1 MNEGDGVSRYKSN
14 SNRDWGE
21 CLIDIVSYFVF
32 AVDVY
37 QILVLSGRQL
47 KLHKTILKTSLKVG
61 GHLYNSIL
69 TIRLSK

>member
-1 MNEGDGVSRYKSN
+1 MRAMEFLDIKVIQIET
-14 SNRDWGE
+14 GE